1 MISTFL
7 FWLHVAKQQ
16 EAYIKNLIS
25 ENLKNKFNATYSLK
39 TTGYPNRVDTTVSDI
54 KIKSKTN
61 KDLMTIKNLLIMSLI
76 YNRKKYILSIEP
88 AINIKIGTNLFEI
101 NEGDLNASIKYSND
115 KLINNFTFH
124 ATNIRSYI
132 NKKILIT
139 FEDLLF
145 ATRLEEN
152 YKNDFF
158 LKLEKPIFE
167 NTLINHN
174 QNFNYEFSF
183 NDIKNLKLSYLLDYS
198 DLFKRKINFN
208 SGNIKIIETNVN
220 LNNDLPIIQKYIK
233 NLSLVNKNLILK
245 SEKFSNYYC
254 FRPKLG
260 SAVSCP
266 ALIILLLIFRV
277 LSKYFKR

>member
-1 MISTFL
+1 MRIIITFFFFLMISTFL

-16 EAYIKNLIS
+16 EAFIKNLIN

-39 TTGYPNRVDTTVSDI
+39 TTGYPNRVDTKVSDI
-54 KIKSKTN
+54 KIKSKNN
-61 KDLMTIKNLLIMSLI
+61 KDLMTIKNFLIMSLI
-76 YNRKKYILSIEP
+76 YNRKKYISSIEP
-88 AINIKIGTNLFEI
+88 PINIKIGSNLFEI
-101 NEGDLNASIKYSND
+101 NEGNLNASIKYSND

-124 ATNIRSYI
+124 ATNIQSYI

-145 ATRLEEN
+145 ATRLKETH
-152 YKNDFF
+152 KNDFF

-174 QNFNYEFSF
+174 QNFNYKFSF

-220 LNNDLPIIQKYIK
+220 LNNDLPIIKKYIK
-233 NLSLVNKNLILK
+233 NLSLVNKKFNF
-245 SEKFSNYYC
+245 EK
-254 FRPKLG
+254 
-260 SAVSCP
+260 
-266 ALIILLLIFRV
+266 
-277 LSKYFKR
+277 

>member
-1 MISTFL
+1 MIRIIITFFFFLMILTFL

-16 EAYIKNLIS
+16 EAFIKNFIS

-39 TTGYPNRVDTTVSDI
+39 TTGYPNRVDTKVSDI
-54 KIKSKTN
+54 KIKSKNN
-61 KDLMTIKNLLIMSLI
+61 KDLMTIKNFLIMSLI
-76 YNRKKYILSIEP
+76 YNRKKYISSIEP

-124 ATNIRSYI
+124 ATNIQSYI

-145 ATRLEEN
+145 ATRLKETH
-152 YKNDFF
+152 KNDFF

-174 QNFNYEFSF
+174 QNFNYKFSF

-220 LNNDLPIIQKYIK
+220 LNNDLPIIQNYIK
-233 NLSLVNKNLILK
+233 NLYLVNK
-245 SEKFSNYYC
+245 
-254 FRPKLG
+254 KLN
-260 SAVSCP
+260 
-266 ALIILLLIFRV
+266 FEE
-277 LSKYFKR
+277 

>member
-1 MISTFL
+1 MMRIIITFFFFLMISTFL

-61 KDLMTIKNLLIMSLI
+61 KDLITIKNLLIMSLI
-76 YNRKKYILSIEP
+76 YNRKNYILSIEP
-88 AINIKIGTNLFEI
+88 AINIKVGTNLFEI

-124 ATNIRSYI
+124 ATNIQSYI

-233 NLSLVNKNLILK
+233 NL
-245 SEKFSNYYC
+245 
-254 FRPKLG
+254 
-260 SAVSCP
+260 
-266 ALIILLLIFRV
+266 
-277 LSKYFKR
+277 

>member
-25 ENLKNKFNATYSLK
+25 ENLKNKFKITYSLK

-61 KDLMTIKNLLIMSLI
+61 KDLMTIKNFLIMSLI
-76 YNRKKYILSIEP
+76 YNTKKYILSIEP

-124 ATNIRSYI
+124 ATNIQSYI

-220 LNNDLPIIQKYIK
+220 LNNDLPIIKKYIK
-233 NLSLVNKNLILK
+233 NLSLVNK
-245 SEKFSNYYC
+245 KFN
-254 FRPKLG
+254 FEE
-260 SAVSCP
+260 
-266 ALIILLLIFRV
+266 
-277 LSKYFKR
+277 

>member
-16 EAYIKNLIS
+16 EAFIKNLIS

-61 KDLMTIKNLLIMSLI
+61 KDLMTIKNFFIMSLI

-101 NEGDLNASIKYSND
+101 KEGDLNASIKYSND

-124 ATNIRSYI
+124 ATNIQSYI

-145 ATRLEEN
+145 ATRLKETH
-152 YKNDFF
+152 KNDFF

-174 QNFNYEFSF
+174 QNFNYKFSF

-220 LNNDLPIIQKYIK
+220 LNNDLPIIKKYIK
-233 NLSLVNKNLILK
+233 NLSLVNK
-245 SEKFSNYYC
+245 KFS
-254 FRPKLG
+254 FEK
-260 SAVSCP
+260 
-266 ALIILLLIFRV
+266 
-277 LSKYFKR
+277 

>member
-1 MISTFL
+1 
-7 FWLHVAKQQ
+7 
-16 EAYIKNLIS
+16 
-25 ENLKNKFNATYSLK
+25 
-39 TTGYPNRVDTTVSDI
+39 
-54 KIKSKTN
+54 
-61 KDLMTIKNLLIMSLI
+61 MTIKNFFIMSLI

-101 NEGDLNASIKYSND
+101 KEGDLNASIKYSND

-124 ATNIRSYI
+124 ATNIQSYI

-145 ATRLEEN
+145 ATRLKETHEN
-152 YKNDFF
+152 DF
-158 LKLEKPIFE
+158 LKLKKPIFE

-220 LNNDLPIIQKYIK
+220 LNNDLPIIKKYIK
-233 NLSLVNKNLILK
+233 NLSLVNK
-245 SEKFSNYYC
+245 KFS
-254 FRPKLG
+254 FEK
-260 SAVSCP
+260 
-266 ALIILLLIFRV
+266 
-277 LSKYFKR
+277 

>member
-1 MISTFL
+1 MILTFL

-16 EAYIKNLIS
+16 EAFIKNLIS

-61 KDLMTIKNLLIMSLI
+61 KDLMTIKNFLIMSLI

-145 ATRLEEN
+145 ATRSEET

-167 NTLINHN
+167 NTPINHN

-183 NDIKNLKLSYLLDYS
+183 DDIKNLKLSLLLDYS
-198 DLFKRKINFN
+198 DLFERKINFY
-208 SGNIKIIETNVN
+208 SGNIKIIETNIN

-233 NLSLVNKNLILK
+233 NLSLVNK
-245 SEKFSNYYC
+245 KFN
-254 FRPKLG
+254 FEE
-260 SAVSCP
+260 
-266 ALIILLLIFRV
+266 
-277 LSKYFKR
+277 

>member
-1 MISTFL
+1 MIRIIITFFFFLMISTFL

-61 KDLMTIKNLLIMSLI
+61 KDLMTIKNFLIMSLI

-101 NEGDLNASIKYSND
+101 KEGDLNASIKYSND

-145 ATRLEEN
+145 ATRLKEN

-208 SGNIKIIETNVN
+208 SGNIEIIDTNVN
-220 LNNDLPIIQKYIK
+220 LNNDLPIIKKYIK
-233 NLSLVNKNLILK
+233 NLSLDNKKFNF
-245 SEKFSNYYC
+245 EK
-254 FRPKLG
+254 
-260 SAVSCP
+260 
-266 ALIILLLIFRV
+266 
-277 LSKYFKR
+277 

>member
-1 MISTFL
+1 MIRIIITFFFFLIISTFI
-7 FWLHVAKQQ
+7 FWLYVAKQQ
-16 EAYIKNLIS
+16 EAFIKNLIS

-61 KDLMTIKNLLIMSLI
+61 KDLITIKNLLIMSLI
-76 YNRKKYILSIEP
+76 YNRKNYILSIEP
-88 AINIKIGTNLFEI
+88 AINIKVGTNLFEI

-145 ATRLEEN
+145 ATRLKET
-152 YKNDFF
+152 YKNEFF

-167 NTLINHN
+167 NTPINHN
-174 QNFNYEFSF
+174 QKFNYEFSF
-183 NDIKNLKLSYLLDYS
+183 DDIKNLKLSLLLDYS
-198 DLFKRKINFN
+198 DLFERKINFY
-208 SGNIKIIETNVN
+208 SGNIKIIETNIN

-233 NLSLVNKNLILK
+233 NLSLVNK
-245 SEKFSNYYC
+245 KFN
-254 FRPKLG
+254 FEE
-260 SAVSCP
+260 
-266 ALIILLLIFRV
+266 
-277 LSKYFKR
+277 

>member
-16 EAYIKNLIS
+16 EAFIKNLIS

-61 KDLMTIKNLLIMSLI
+61 KDLMTIKNFLIMSLI

-124 ATNIRSYI
+124 ATNIQSYI
-132 NKKILIT
+132 NKKILVT

-145 ATRLEEN
+145 ATRLKETH
-152 YKNDFF
+152 KID
-158 LKLEKPIFE
+158 
-167 NTLINHN
+167 
-174 QNFNYEFSF
+174 FSF
-183 NDIKNLKLSYLLDYS
+183 KQVTVVK
-198 DLFKRKINFN
+198 
-208 SGNIKIIETNVN
+208 
-220 LNNDLPIIQKYIK
+220 
-233 NLSLVNKNLILK
+233 
-245 SEKFSNYYC
+245 
-254 FRPKLG
+254 
-260 SAVSCP
+260 
-266 ALIILLLIFRV
+266 
-277 LSKYFKR
+277 

>member
-16 EAYIKNLIS
+16 EAFIKNLIS

-54 KIKSKTN
+54 KIKSKNN
-61 KDLMTIKNLLIMSLI
+61 KDLMTIKNFLIMSLI
-76 YNRKKYILSIEP
+76 YNRKKYISSIEP
-88 AINIKIGTNLFEI
+88 PINIKIGTNLFEI
-101 NEGDLNASIKYSND
+101 NKGNIDASIKYSND

-124 ATNIRSYI
+124 ATNIKSYI

-145 ATRLEEN
+145 ATRLKET

-208 SGNIKIIETNVN
+208 SGNIEIIDTNVN
-220 LNNDLPIIQKYIK
+220 LNNDLPIIKKYIK
-233 NLSLVNKNLILK
+233 NLSLVNKKFNF
-245 SEKFSNYYC
+245 EK
-254 FRPKLG
+254 
-260 SAVSCP
+260 
-266 ALIILLLIFRV
+266 
-277 LSKYFKR
+277 

>member
-1 MISTFL
+1 MIRIIITFFFFLMISTFL

-16 EAYIKNLIS
+16 EAYIKNFIS

-61 KDLMTIKNLLIMSLI
+61 KDLMTIKNFLIMSLI

-88 AINIKIGTNLFEI
+88 PINIKIDTNLFEI

-124 ATNIRSYI
+124 ATNIQSYI

-233 NLSLVNKNLILK
+233 NLYLVNKQFNF
-245 SEKFSNYYC
+245 EE
-254 FRPKLG
+254 
-260 SAVSCP
+260 
-266 ALIILLLIFRV
+266 
-277 LSKYFKR
+277 

>member
-61 KDLMTIKNLLIMSLI
+61 KDLITIKNLLIMSLI
-76 YNRKKYILSIEP
+76 YNRKNYILSLEP
-88 AINIKIGTNLFEI
+88 AINIKVGTNLFEI

-124 ATNIRSYI
+124 ATNIRSYF

-158 LKLEKPIFE
+158 
-167 NTLINHN
+167 
-174 QNFNYEFSF
+174 
-183 NDIKNLKLSYLLDYS
+183 
-198 DLFKRKINFN
+198 
-208 SGNIKIIETNVN
+208 
-220 LNNDLPIIQKYIK
+220 
-233 NLSLVNKNLILK
+233 
-245 SEKFSNYYC
+245 
-254 FRPKLG
+254 
-260 SAVSCP
+260 
-266 ALIILLLIFRV
+266 
-277 LSKYFKR
+277 

>member
-39 TTGYPNRVDTTVSDI
+39 TTGYPNRVDTKVSDI
-54 KIKSKTN
+54 KIKSKNN
-61 KDLMTIKNLLIMSLI
+61 KDLMTIKNFLIMSLI

-124 ATNIRSYI
+124 ATNIQSYI

-152 YKNDFF
+152 NKNDFF

-167 NTLINHN
+167 NTLINHD

-233 NLSLVNKNLILK
+233 NLSLVNK
-245 SEKFSNYYC
+245 KFN
-254 FRPKLG
+254 FEE
-260 SAVSCP
+260 
-266 ALIILLLIFRV
+266 
-277 LSKYFKR
+277 

>member
-7 FWLHVAKQQ
+7 FWLYVAKQQ
-16 EAYIKNLIS
+16 ETLIKNLIS

-61 KDLMTIKNLLIMSLI
+61 KDLITIKNFLIMSLI

-88 AINIKIGTNLFEI
+88 PIKIKIGTNLFEI
-101 NEGDLNASIKYSND
+101 NEGNLNASIKYSND
-115 KLINNFTFH
+115 KLIDNFTFH
-124 ATNIRSYI
+124 ATNIQSYI

-145 ATRLEEN
+145 ATRLKET
-152 YKNDFF
+152 YKNEFF

-183 NDIKNLKLSYLLDYS
+183 NDIKNLKLSYLLDFS
-198 DLFKRKINFN
+198 ELFKRKINFN

-233 NLSLVNKNLILK
+233 NLSLVNKKFNF
-245 SEKFSNYYC
+245 EK
-254 FRPKLG
+254 
-260 SAVSCP
+260 
-266 ALIILLLIFRV
+266 
-277 LSKYFKR
+277 

>member
-1 MISTFL
+1 MIRIIITFFFFLMISTFL

-16 EAYIKNLIS
+16 EAFIKNLIS

-76 YNRKKYILSIEP
+76 YNRKNYILSIEP
-88 AINIKIGTNLFEI
+88 AINIKVGTNLFEI

-124 ATNIRSYI
+124 ATNIQSYI

-145 ATRLEEN
+145 ATRLKETYE
-152 YKNDFF
+152 NDFF
-158 LKLEKPIFE
+158 LKLKKPIFE

-183 NDIKNLKLSYLLDYS
+183 NDIKKLKLSYLLDYS

-220 LNNDLPIIQKYIK
+220 LNNDLPIIQNYIK
-233 NLSLVNKNLILK
+233 NL
-245 SEKFSNYYC
+245 
-254 FRPKLG
+254 
-260 SAVSCP
+260 
-266 ALIILLLIFRV
+266 
-277 LSKYFKR
+277 

>member
-16 EAYIKNLIS
+16 EAFIKNLIN

-39 TTGYPNRVDTTVSDI
+39 TTGYPNRVDTKVSDI
-54 KIKSKTN
+54 KIKSKNN
-61 KDLMTIKNLLIMSLI
+61 KDLMTIKNFLIMSLI
-76 YNRKKYILSIEP
+76 YNRKKYISSIEP
-88 AINIKIGTNLFEI
+88 PINIKIGTNLFEI
-101 NEGDLNASIKYSND
+101 NEGNIDASIKFSND

-124 ATNIRSYI
+124 ATNIQSYI

-145 ATRLEEN
+145 ATRLKET

-174 QNFNYEFSF
+174 QNFNYKFSF

-233 NLSLVNKNLILK
+233 NLYLVNKQFNF
-245 SEKFSNYYC
+245 EE
-254 FRPKLG
+254 
-260 SAVSCP
+260 
-266 ALIILLLIFRV
+266 
-277 LSKYFKR
+277 

>member
-1 MISTFL
+1 MIRIIITFFFFLIISTFI
-7 FWLHVAKQQ
+7 FWLYIAKQQ
-16 EAYIKNLIS
+16 EAFINNLIS
-25 ENLKNKFNATYSLK
+25 ENLKNKFKITYSLK

-61 KDLMTIKNLLIMSLI
+61 KDLITIKNLLIMSLI
-76 YNRKKYILSIEP
+76 YNRKNYILSIEP

-124 ATNIRSYI
+124 ATNIQSYI

-208 SGNIKIIETNVN
+208 SGNIEIIETNVN

-233 NLSLVNKNLILK
+233 NLSLVNK
-245 SEKFSNYYC
+245 KFN
-254 FRPKLG
+254 FEE
-260 SAVSCP
+260 
-266 ALIILLLIFRV
+266 
-277 LSKYFKR
+277 

>member
-16 EAYIKNLIS
+16 EAFIKNFIS

-61 KDLMTIKNLLIMSLI
+61 KDLMTIKNFLIMSLI

-124 ATNIRSYI
+124 ATNIRSFF

-145 ATRLEEN
+145 ATRLKETH
-152 YKNDFF
+152 KNDF
-158 LKLEKPIFE
+158 
-167 NTLINHN
+167 
-174 QNFNYEFSF
+174 EFSLGAIALD
-183 NDIKNLKLSYLLDYS
+183 ND
-198 DLFKRKINFN
+198 R
-208 SGNIKIIETNVN
+208 
-220 LNNDLPIIQKYIK
+220 
-233 NLSLVNKNLILK
+233 
-245 SEKFSNYYC
+245 
-254 FRPKLG
+254 
-260 SAVSCP
+260 
-266 ALIILLLIFRV
+266 LIFGQTIPTAHISVNALRDCLQAV
-277 LSKYFKR
+277 AKSGDELERFFQKRQEAL

>member
-1 MISTFL
+1 MIRIIITFFFFLMISTFL

-61 KDLMTIKNLLIMSLI
+61 KDLITIKNLLIMSLI
-76 YNRKKYILSIEP
+76 YNRKNYILSIEP
-88 AINIKIGTNLFEI
+88 SINIKVGTNLFEI

-124 ATNIRSYI
+124 ATNIQSYI

-233 NLSLVNKNLILK
+233 NLSLVNK
-245 SEKFSNYYC
+245 KFN
-254 FRPKLG
+254 FEE
-260 SAVSCP
+260 
-266 ALIILLLIFRV
+266 
-277 LSKYFKR
+277 

>member
-1 MISTFL
+1 M
-7 FWLHVAKQQ
+7 
-16 EAYIKNLIS
+16 
-25 ENLKNKFNATYSLK
+25 
-39 TTGYPNRVDTTVSDI
+39 
-54 KIKSKTN
+54 SK
-61 KDLMTIKNLLIMSLI
+61 KRIV
-76 YNRKKYILSIEP
+76 
-88 AINIKIGTNLFEI
+88 IKIGTNLFEI

-124 ATNIRSYI
+124 ATNIRSYF

-152 YKNDFF
+152 YKNVFF

-167 NTLINHN
+167 NTLIDQN

-220 LNNDLPIIQKYIK
+220 LNKDLPIINKYIK
-233 NLSLVNKNLILK
+233 NLSLVNKK
-245 SEKFSNYYC
+245 FGFEK
-254 FRPKLG
+254 
-260 SAVSCP
+260 
-266 ALIILLLIFRV
+266 
-277 LSKYFKR
+277 

>member
-1 MISTFL
+1 MIRIIITFFFFLMISTFL

-25 ENLKNKFNATYSLK
+25 ENLKNKFKITYSLK

-61 KDLMTIKNLLIMSLI
+61 KDLITIKNLLIMSLI
-76 YNRKKYILSIEP
+76 YNRKNYILSIEP
-88 AINIKIGTNLFEI
+88 AINIKVGTNLFEI

-124 ATNIRSYI
+124 ATNIQSYI

-145 ATRLEEN
+145 ATRSEET

-167 NTLINHN
+167 NTPINHN

-183 NDIKNLKLSYLLDYS
+183 DDIKNLKLSLLLDYS
-198 DLFKRKINFN
+198 DLFERKINFY
-208 SGNIKIIETNVN
+208 SGNIKIIETNIN

-233 NLSLVNKNLILK
+233 NLSLVNK
-245 SEKFSNYYC
+245 KFN
-254 FRPKLG
+254 FEE
-260 SAVSCP
+260 
-266 ALIILLLIFRV
+266 
-277 LSKYFKR
+277 

>member
-1 MISTFL
+1 MIRIIITFFFFLIISTFI
-7 FWLHVAKQQ
+7 FWLYVAKQQ
-16 EAYIKNLIS
+16 EAFIKNLIS

-61 KDLMTIKNLLIMSLI
+61 KDLMTIKNFLIMSLI

-88 AINIKIGTNLFEI
+88 AIDIKIGTNLFEI

-145 ATRLEEN
+145 ATRSEET

-167 NTLINHN
+167 NTPINHN

-183 NDIKNLKLSYLLDYS
+183 DDIKNLKLSLLLDYS
-198 DLFKRKINFN
+198 DLFERKINFY
-208 SGNIKIIETNVN
+208 SGNIKIIETNIN

-233 NLSLVNKNLILK
+233 NLSLVNK
-245 SEKFSNYYC
+245 KFN
-254 FRPKLG
+254 FEE
-260 SAVSCP
+260 
-266 ALIILLLIFRV
+266 
-277 LSKYFKR
+277 

>member
-1 MISTFL
+1 MIRIIITFFFFLMISTFL

-16 EAYIKNLIS
+16 EAFIKNLIS

-61 KDLMTIKNLLIMSLI
+61 KDLMTINNFLVMSLI

-88 AINIKIGTNLFEI
+88 PINIKIGANLFEI
-101 NEGDLNASIKYSND
+101 NEGNLNASIKYSND

-124 ATNIRSYI
+124 ATNIQSYI

-145 ATRLEEN
+145 ATRLKET
-152 YKNDFF
+152 YKNEFF

-174 QNFNYEFSF
+174 QNFNYKFSF

-233 NLSLVNKNLILK
+233 NLSLVNKKFNF
-245 SEKFSNYYC
+245 EK
-254 FRPKLG
+254 
-260 SAVSCP
+260 
-266 ALIILLLIFRV
+266 
-277 LSKYFKR
+277 

>member
-1 MISTFL
+1 MILTFL

-16 EAYIKNLIS
+16 EAFIKNFIS

-39 TTGYPNRVDTTVSDI
+39 TTGYPNRVDTSVSDI

-61 KDLMTIKNLLIMSLI
+61 KDLMTIKNFLIMSLI

-101 NEGDLNASIKYSND
+101 KEGDLNASIKYSND

-124 ATNIRSYI
+124 ATNIQSYI

-145 ATRLEEN
+145 ATRLKETH
-152 YKNDFF
+152 KNDFF

-208 SGNIKIIETNVN
+208 SGNIEIIDTNVN
-220 LNNDLPIIQKYIK
+220 LNNDLPIIKKYIK
-233 NLSLVNKNLILK
+233 NLSLVNKKFNF
-245 SEKFSNYYC
+245 EK
-254 FRPKLG
+254 
-260 SAVSCP
+260 
-266 ALIILLLIFRV
+266 
-277 LSKYFKR
+277 

>member
-1 MISTFL
+1 MIRIIITFFFFLMISTFL

-25 ENLKNKFNATYSLK
+25 ENLKNKLNATYSLK

-61 KDLMTIKNLLIMSLI
+61 KDLMTIKNFLIMSLI

-101 NEGDLNASIKYSND
+101 KEGDLNASIKYSND

-198 DLFKRKINFN
+198 DLFKRKINFK

-233 NLSLVNKNLILK
+233 NLSLVNK
-245 SEKFSNYYC
+245 KFN
-254 FRPKLG
+254 FEE
-260 SAVSCP
+260 
-266 ALIILLLIFRV
+266 
-277 LSKYFKR
+277 

>member
-1 MISTFL
+1 MIRIIITFFFFLIISTFL

-61 KDLMTIKNLLIMSLI
+61 KDLMTIKNFLIMSLI

-101 NEGDLNASIKYSND
+101 KEGDLNASIKYSND

-124 ATNIRSYI
+124 ATNIQSYI

-145 ATRLEEN
+145 ATRLKETH
-152 YKNDFF
+152 KNDFF

-174 QNFNYEFSF
+174 QNFNYKFSF

-208 SGNIKIIETNVN
+208 SGNIEIIDTNVN
-220 LNNDLPIIQKYIK
+220 LNNDLPVIKKYIK
-233 NLSLVNKNLILK
+233 NLSLDNKKFNF
-245 SEKFSNYYC
+245 EK
-254 FRPKLG
+254 
-260 SAVSCP
+260 
-266 ALIILLLIFRV
+266 
-277 LSKYFKR
+277 

>member
-1 MISTFL
+1 MIRIIITFFFFLMISTFL

-16 EAYIKNLIS
+16 EAFIKNLIS

-61 KDLMTIKNLLIMSLI
+61 KDLMTIKNFLIMSLI

-124 ATNIRSYI
+124 ATNIQSYI

-145 ATRLEEN
+145 ATRLKETH
-152 YKNDFF
+152 KNDFF

-174 QNFNYEFSF
+174 QNFNYKFSF

-208 SGNIKIIETNVN
+208 SGNIEIIDTNVN
-220 LNNDLPIIQKYIK
+220 LNNDLPIIKKYIK
-233 NLSLVNKNLILK
+233 NLSLDNKKFNF
-245 SEKFSNYYC
+245 EK
-254 FRPKLG
+254 
-260 SAVSCP
+260 
-266 ALIILLLIFRV
+266 
-277 LSKYFKR
+277 